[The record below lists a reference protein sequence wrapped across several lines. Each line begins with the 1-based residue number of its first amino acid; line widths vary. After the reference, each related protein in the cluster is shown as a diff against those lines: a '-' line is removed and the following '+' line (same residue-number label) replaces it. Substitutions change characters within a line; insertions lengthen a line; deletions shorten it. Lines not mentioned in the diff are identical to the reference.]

1 MPQTLIAVIAMA
13 MASLVSFQQHRS
25 VLEQRMNSIRGSLA
39 VRSTA
44 VATDKLEEI
53 GAKAFD
59 QATVAGAI
67 ASSALLNPIA
77 EVSVASV
84 LDDVSDYH
92 GLVQDEKRE
101 ANGIESSFK
110 VKTLV
115 AYVSE
120 ADGQTAVGY
129 STKLKKV
136 TVTVV
141 PDGLAKPDTIRISE
155 VVSCGVRCAW

>member
-59 QATVAGAI
+59 QATVTGAI
-67 ASSALLNPIA
+67 ASSALLNPIT
-77 EVSVASV
+77 EVSIASV
-84 LDDVSDYH
+84 LDDVNDYH
-92 GLVQDEKRE
+92 GLIQDEKRE
-101 ANGIESSFK
+101 VNGVESSFE
-110 VKTLV
+110 VRTLV

-120 ADGQTAVGY
+120 MDGQTTVGY
-129 STKLKKV
+129 PTRLKKV
-136 TVTVV
+136 TVKVV
-141 PDGLAKPDTIRISE
+141 PDGLARPDTIRISE
-155 VVSCGVRCAW
+155 VLSCGVRCAW